1 MSTPLLVSY
10 VLLWVLVA
18 FQSLVIIGL
27 VRSAY
32 LLQHRVPVGGAGS
45 TRDLPTPEFHATD
58 LAGRLVS
65 NETISGQKTALLFVS
80 TKCRTCDVTL
90 QDLEAVKA
98 KANGNV
104 IVVCQDR
111 RNSCIEAAQ
120 KYGLTIPVIVD
131 SDDELGQLF
140 SVTNVPTAVLINEQ
154 GRIQSYGQP
163 MQAEEVEEMLADGA
177 LAF

>member
-10 VLLWVLVA
+10 VFLWVLVA
-18 FQSLVIIGL
+18 FQSLVIVGL
-27 VRSAY
+27 VRSSY
-32 LLQHRVPVGGAGS
+32 LLQNRVPATGTGS
-45 TRDLPTPEFHATD
+45 ASDFPTPEFHATD
-58 LAGRLVS
+58 LTGRLVS

-80 TKCRTCDVTL
+80 TKCRTCNVTL
-90 QDLEAVKA
+90 QDLEAVKK

-111 RNSCIEAAQ
+111 RQSCVEAAQ

-131 SDDELGQLF
+131 DNDELGQLF
-140 SVTNVPTAVLINEQ
+140 NVTNVPTAILINDE

-163 MQAEEVEEMLADGA
+163 MQAEEVEQMLADAA
-177 LAF
+177 LF